1 MSCSLSLYLPS
12 GELVA
17 QWRDLLTTQA
27 LEDLNVSDE
36 IGVPLFR
43 LLRGGRPIELRGQIF
58 DSEDQTMD
66 LQVVIFGGF
75 DVNGFLSNWQLPV
88 DVFLPELSGHIELNT
103 HVNIGDVC
111 EQFIERLSNDT
122 IADVKLRSRLSCLL
136 RSLGE
141 YHEGSS
147 VYDME
152 ALPFV
157 NVDHPDGPQASS
169 SLDFAMKQ
177 HTQKRIT

>member
-1 MSCSLSLYLPS
+1 
-12 GELVA
+12 
-17 QWRDLLTTQA
+17 
-27 LEDLNVSDE
+27 
-36 IGVPLFR
+36 
-43 LLRGGRPIELRGQIF
+43 
-58 DSEDQTMD
+58 MD

-88 DVFLPELSGHIELNT
+88 DVFLPELSGRIEINT
-103 HVNIGDVC
+103 HVHIGDVC

-147 VYDME
+147 VYAME
-152 ALPFV
+152 TLPFV
-157 NVDHPDGPQASS
+157 NVDHPDGPQAISS
-169 SLDFAMKQ
+169 CKSVKTS
-177 HTQKRIT
+177 HSGTYIH